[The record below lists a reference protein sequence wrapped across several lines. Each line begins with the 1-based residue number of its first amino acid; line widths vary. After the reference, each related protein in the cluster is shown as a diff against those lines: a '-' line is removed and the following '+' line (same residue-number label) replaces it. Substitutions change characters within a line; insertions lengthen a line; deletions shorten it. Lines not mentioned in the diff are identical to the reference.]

1 MRGWLQKSVDE
12 YLLKVADLSN
22 SIEDRAT
29 AETLATA
36 MRQAWAEQGL
46 SALKQQKNLM
56 TETRNAIRS
65 RLGEGHIALE
75 TMNFSTHEWTEVN
88 RATAGRVANQNSNQQ
103 ILDPGT
109 VNAIATRATQLLQS
123 REWSEI
129 AAGLAVL
136 TGRRSTEVLKTAQF
150 EWKTEFS
157 VVFIGALKRKG
168 EEKVLSFE
176 IPTLCQSEY
185 VISAWE
191 KLRKILQTSELTNA
205 QVNIYSDAVSAA
217 CDKHFADLVNPTEGR
232 DKLYTHL
239 FRKIYATIATYF
251 YCPTNVDDAEFR
263 AEIQGHFSGH
273 EHLTLAERRSIAS
286 DRHYRSYVIQDENG
300 NMRKGVRLDWKGV
313 EVIEGFR
320 TERIEEDETMIEVET
335 IEPVVNETVA
345 EVEAEIEAPAVEVT
359 PVTEKEERKRSSL
372 RIYSDDHDRWMSL
385 LAAICPECNNQF
397 DKTTTLL
404 DWAEEKLEG
413 TDVPLRSVA
422 PKKTKQ
428 AQLDISAIE
437 HQARTLSWLTGEVE
451 SLREQL
457 VELRGERDELMQQV
471 NEVGNSAVEEL
482 KVENEELRQERDLAM
497 SKLEAF
503 RAMLDGNSTAVAP
516 IAPAAVASQP
526 KQLKQAKRALD
537 PVERTEENL
546 PTDTSKSVP
555 ERALEAIIEYNNAQ
569 ENHADKWV
577 ISFPVMKD
585 LCKQLGAATQG
596 KINEVIQ
603 MHSSEIEEHHR
614 THGLGERHN
623 RAHQGASLSEFIRL

>member
-12 YLLKVADLSN
+12 YLLKVADLSH
-22 SIEDRAT
+22 SPQDRAT

-36 MRQAWAEQGL
+36 MRQSWAEQGL

-65 RLGEGHIALE
+65 RLGESHIALE

-88 RATAGRVANQNSNQQ
+88 RAPAGRVANQNSNQQ

-109 VNAIATRATQLLQS
+109 VNAVVTRATQLLQS

-150 EWKTEFS
+150 TWKTEFS
-157 VVFIGALKRKG
+157 VTFTGALKRKG
-168 EEKVLSFE
+168 EETVLSFE
-176 IPTLCQSEY
+176 IPTLCQAEY
-185 VISAWE
+185 VVTAWE
-191 KLRKILQTSELTNA
+191 KLRKILQTSELTNT
-205 QVNIYSDAVSAA
+205 QVNIYSDAVSAV

-273 EHLTLAERRSIAS
+273 EHLTLVERRSIAS

-300 NMRKGVRLDWKGV
+300 NMRKGMRLNWQGV
-313 EVIEGFR
+313 EVIDAFG
-320 TERIEEDETMIEVET
+320 TERIEEDETMIESVIET
-335 IEPVVNETVA
+335 VIEPVA
-345 EVEAEIEAPAVEVT
+345 EVEAVVEAPAVEVT

-372 RIYSDDHDRWMSL
+372 RIYSADHDRWT
-385 LAAICPECNNQF
+385 AALEKVCPDCKNQF
-397 DKTTTLL
+397 DKTSALL
-404 DWAEEKLEG
+404 EWAEKRLDG
-413 TDVPLRSVA
+413 VDVPLRSVA
-422 PKKTKQ
+422 PKKPKQ
-428 AQLDISAIE
+428 AQLNMSAVE
-437 HQARTLSWLTGEVE
+437 HQARALSWLTGEVE
-451 SLREQL
+451 SLRDQL
-457 VELRGERDELMQQV
+457 AKLRDERDGLKNQV
-471 NEVGNSAVEEL
+471 EAEIGDSAEGL
-482 KVENEELRQERDLAM
+482 RAENQKLRDERDRAV
-497 SKLEAF
+497 SKLEMF
-503 RAMLDGNSTAVAP
+503 RGLLNGNSTAVE
-516 IAPAAVASQP
+516 IAPVTPSMTQP
-526 KQLKQAKRALD
+526 KQPKQTKQALEQVD
-537 PVERTEENL
+537 QIEEKL

-555 ERALEAIIEYNNAQ
+555 ERALEAIMAHNDRQ

-577 ISFPVMKD
+577 ISFPAMKD

-596 KINEVIQ
+596 KINDVLQVNSTQID
-603 MHSSEIEEHHR
+603 EHHR
-614 THGLGERHN
+614 AHGLGERHN
-623 RAHQGASLSEFIRL
+623 RVHKGQSISEFIRL

>member
-22 SIEDRAT
+22 SPQDRAT

-36 MRQAWAEQGL
+36 MRRAWAEQGL
-46 SALKQQKNLM
+46 SELKQQKNLM

-65 RLGEGHIALE
+65 RLGENHIALE

-88 RATAGRVANQNSNQQ
+88 RATAARVANQNSNQQ

-109 VNAIATRATQLLQS
+109 VNAIATKATQLLQS

-191 KLRKILQTSELTNA
+191 KLRKILPTSELTNA
-205 QVNIYSDAVSAA
+205 QVNTYSDSVSAA

-232 DKLYTHL
+232 ERLYTHL

-251 YCPTNVDDAEFR
+251 YCPANVDDAEFR

-300 NMRKGVRLDWKGV
+300 NMRKGVRLNWQGV
-313 EVIEGFR
+313 EVIEAFKF
-320 TERIEEDETMIEVET
+320 EREDETVMEIET
-335 IEPVVNETVA
+335 IESVIETVIEPVA
-345 EVEAEIEAPAVEVT
+345 EVEAAIEAPAVEVEA
-359 PVTEKEERKRSSL
+359 VTEKEERKRSSL
-372 RIYSDDHDRWMSL
+372 RIYSDDHDRWMSV
-385 LAAICPECNNQF
+385 LAAICPECSNQF
-397 DKTTTLL
+397 DKTSALL
-404 DWAEEKLEG
+404 EWAEEKLEG
-413 TDVPLRSVA
+413 AEVKVVSPAVA
-422 PKKTKQ
+422 PRRSKQ

-457 VELRGERDELMQQV
+457 AELREERDELKSQV
-471 NEVGNSAVEEL
+471 ELAIGDSAVEEL
-482 KVENEELRQERDLAM
+482 RAENQELRQERDRAV

-503 RAMLDGNSTAVAP
+503 RAMLDGNGNSAVAP
-516 IAPAAVASQP
+516 VAPIVAQP
-526 KQLKQAKRALD
+526 KQPKRALEQ
-537 PVERTEENL
+537 VEEKL
-546 PTDTSKSVP
+546 PTDTSKSVA
-555 ERALEAIIEYNNAQ
+555 ERALEAIMAYNNRQ

-577 ISFPVMKD
+577 VSFPVMKD
-585 LCKQLGAATQG
+585 LCKQLGAGTQG
-596 KINEVIQ
+596 KINEVLQANSTQIDEQ
-603 MHSSEIEEHHR
+603 HR
-614 THGLGERHN
+614 AHGLGERHN
-623 RAHQGASLSEFIRL
+623 RVHKGQSISEFIRL